1 MEKTRIGTFEADVEL
16 MEDGTFD
23 VYLSHDGSSGEHYE
37 HVSADR
43 IGTLLANDIE
53 AVAAENCGVASEEL
67 RHLIYNLYYITCRQV
82 MATDEQ
88 CRQMII
94 DHSLSTT
101 AKESLGQ
108 QLYSQEIE
116 NQYYGKL
123 PTFDDFIEHI
133 YTVYP
138 ERVFG
143 LCNKNEEL
151 FSSYIKD
158 VRNLQSEE
166 EKAALD
172 KVWIISDIS
181 WDTDKGQ
188 SDLPDKV
195 VLFPNQ
201 YVDFYKD
208 IITDVASHHIAEA
221 LSDDYG
227 CNPISFEVKEL
238 M

>member
-1 MEKTRIGTFEADVEL
+1 MEKIGNFEVDVEL

-23 VYLSHDGSSGEHYE
+23 VYLSHDGSSGEHYGQ
-37 HVSADR
+37 VSANR
-43 IGTLLANDIE
+43 IGSLLADDIE
-53 AVAAENCGVASEEL
+53 AVGAENRGITKL
-67 RHLIYNLYYITCRQV
+67 RNLFYNLYYVTLRQI
-82 MATDEQ
+82 MITDEQ

-94 DHSLSTT
+94 DHSLSTN

-123 PTFDDFIEHI
+123 PTFDEFIEHV
-133 YTVYP
+133 YTDP
-138 ERVFG
+138 DRMFG
-143 LCNKNEEL
+143 LCNKNEKL

-158 VRNLQSEE
+158 VRTLQSSEE
-166 EKAALD
+166 ARAVLD
-172 KVWIISDIS
+172 KVWVISDIT

-188 SDLPDKV
+188 NDLPSKV

-208 IITDVASHHIAEA
+208 IISDVESNHIAEA

>member
-1 MEKTRIGTFEADVEL
+1 MEKIGNFEVDVEL

-43 IGTLLANDIE
+43 IGSLLADDIE

-67 RHLIYNLYYITCRQV
+67 RNLFYNLYYVTLRQI
-82 MATDEQ
+82 MTTDEQ

-94 DHSLSTT
+94 DHSLSTN

-116 NQYYGKL
+116 NQYYSKL
-123 PTFDDFIEHI
+123 PTFDDFVKHI
-133 YTVYP
+133 YTVDP
-138 ERVFG
+138 GRMFG
-143 LCNKNEEL
+143 LCNENEKL

-158 VRNLQSEE
+158 VRTLQSSEE
-166 EKAALD
+166 ARAVLD
-172 KVWIISDIS
+172 KVWIISDIT

-188 SDLPDKV
+188 NDLPSKV

-208 IITDVASHHIAEA
+208 IISDVESNHIAEA

-227 CNPISFEVKEL
+227 CSPISFEVKEL

>member
-1 MEKTRIGTFEADVEL
+1 MENTKIGNFEVDVEL
-16 MEDGTFD
+16 MADGTFD

-43 IGTLLANDIE
+43 IGSLLADDIE

-67 RHLIYNLYYITCRQV
+67 RHLIYNLYYVTLRQI
-82 MATDEQ
+82 MITDEQ

-94 DHSLSTT
+94 DHSLSTDT
-101 AKESLGQ
+101 KESLGQ

-123 PTFDDFIEHI
+123 PTFDDFIKGT

-143 LCNKNEEL
+143 LCNENEEL

-158 VRNLQSEE
+158 VRKLQSEE
-166 EKAALD
+166 GKAALD
-172 KVWIISDIS
+172 KVWIISDIT
-181 WDTDKGQ
+181 WDTDKDQ
-188 SDLPDKV
+188 SDLPSKV

-208 IITDVASHHIAEA
+208 IIADEASNHITEA

-227 CNPISFEVKEL
+227 CKPISFEVKEL